1 MNLSSKTHFVFKKR
15 MFVCLFVLRNNS
27 FECFHWIPIKTNG
40 AVWIVLLCTRNVRG
54 NTDWLPK
61 QNANPPLGLCWANHT
76 LPRGGRCSN
85 LAVCLLP
92 RRYISECR
100 MPSNIADA
108 NNKTSQKIFLSAE
121 EKGDGAAP
129 PALSS
134 RVDSPPSPFP
144 SVFIEKK
151 MVESKVL
158 PQICHKKSLGTRP
171 VTFKMWTGSI
181 HGRISFY
188 TTPYSLSVHCTHCI
202 CRLFIVLTVFADCSL
217 YALYLVTVHCTHR
230 SFVVC

>member
-151 MVESKVL
+151 WLKAKFSRRFAIKNLWALGLSPLKCGQVL
-158 PQICHKKSLGTRP
+158 SMEELA
-171 VTFKMWTGSI
+171 SI
-181 HGRISFY
+181 LH
-188 TTPYSLSVHCTHCI
+188 PTHWVY
-202 CRLFIVLTVFADCSL
+202 IVLTVFADCSL
-217 YALYLVTVHCTHR
+217 YSLYLLTVHYTRCT
-230 SFVVC
+230 